1 MKEMYNNYDEEEDD
15 WDLPE
20 VKNNIFLLFFVFFL
34 IFTSNKST

>member
-1 MKEMYNNYDEEEDD
+1 MYNNYDEEEDD

-20 VKNNIFLLFFVFFL
+20 VKNNVFLLYFVFL